1 LKRVNRR
8 LIANVVVLLAVLA
21 SMCLPVMAQDNQDVV
36 TQARQLAYSGKE
48 HREQALTML
57 KTYLDKQDDADA
69 RTLYGTILSWQGRY
83 DEARVQL
90 RMVLANSPAHGDAL
104 PAALNVEFWSGHPEN
119 ADQLAR
125 TALAKEPD
133 NVQWMLAEAKALR
146 EMHHE
151 RDANRV
157 LDRIL
162 VVDNGNQ
169 TAKEMRRE
177 VPASGATE
185 PEVTITHTYD
195 WFSDGRSAQHETS
208 VSISTPT
215 RYGSVIA
222 RESRADRFGL
232 KSYQSE
238 IDFYPRIR
246 PGTYGYLNF
255 GYSFDTNLYPKF
267 RVGADLFQSVGHGF
281 ELSGGYRYLGF
292 TSGGVNIATFAVSKY
307 YHNFLFTGRGYVVPG
322 SPGTSGTAQFSARYF
337 LGSEGLHDYIEARY
351 SHGASPALA
360 QTTQDIQVLAAD
372 SWTLVFDKRLAKR
385 WAFQFSGGA
394 GRSEQ
399 VGTLPNLWQYTL
411 SGSLYFKF

>member
-8 LIANVVVLLAVLA
+8 LIAKVVVLLAVLA
-21 SMCLPVMAQDNQDVV
+21 SMSLPVIAQDSDAVA
-36 TQARQLAYSGKE
+36 QARQLAYSGKE
-48 HREQALTML
+48 HREQALAML
-57 KTYLDKQDDADA
+57 KAYLDKQDDSDA
-69 RTLYGTILSWQGRY
+69 RTLYGTVLSWQGRY

-90 RMVLANSPAHGDAL
+90 GIVLAKSPTHGDAL

-146 EMHHE
+146 QMHRE
-151 RDANRV
+151 KDADRV

-162 VVDNGNQ
+162 VVDGSNQ

-177 VPASGATE
+177 IPASTTE
-185 PEVTITHTYD
+185 PEVTISHRYD

-215 RYGSVIA
+215 RYGSIIA

-238 IDFYPRIR
+238 LDFYPRIR
-246 PGTYGYLNF
+246 PGTYGYINL
-255 GYSFDTNLYPKF
+255 GYSYDNNLYPRF

-292 TSGGVNIATFAVSKY
+292 TSGGVNIGTFAVSKY
-307 YHNFLFTGRGYVVPG
+307 YHNFLFTGRGYIVPG
-322 SPGTSGTAQFSARYF
+322 DPGTSGTAQFSARYF
-337 LGSEGLHDYIEARY
+337 LGSEGLHDYIEMRY

-360 QTTQDIQVLAAD
+360 QTTQDIQVLASD
-372 SWTLVFDKRLAKR
+372 SWSLVFDKRLHKR
-385 WAFQFSGGA
+385 WAAQISGGA
-394 GRSEQ
+394 GRSDQ
-399 VGTLPNLWQYTL
+399 VGTLPSFWQYTL